1 MARLNQDHKE
11 EHLEYLRELIIN
23 RFCKPIATTNDCKSL
38 EVAIQKDI
46 KQRLS
51 TDTIA
56 RLFGIKKSN
65 STSSVFTLDI
75 FSIYVGYTSWE
86 GLIKSYLEQNA
97 LYQKV
102 ILFAVI
108 QKSISLEELFEKL
121 NTCSKSLALYE
132 TFNQIILCKAQQKD
146 KEFFKK
152 LFELEF
158 IFEFQEA
165 YKYAI
170 YHTVHLLGALCEQE
184 EWLSEIAI
192 TYYSNLPFK
201 ENYFVE
207 WLVVPEKNYYLP
219 LLKNCFKKDKTNAVF
234 FHLVHCTHFA
244 ETNQWDLF
252 LEHYNKINKAPE
264 NNMLAMRWLGV
275 QLYCDYQFNNKIDN
289 EDLLA
294 KIVLYPCTNAK
305 DAGDRISSIF
315 MICNYLFG
323 VEAYKTIITLY
334 EQNAKKHSTIFGY
347 WAELN
352 YNQLKVYYSFSL
364 FRCNQREEAIVIF
377 NQIKPEQFDLNFKER
392 MGSIYKSL
400 PFYKPKKALEIF

>member
-23 RFCKPIATTNDCKSL
+23 RFTKPIATTNDCKSL
-38 EVAIQKDI
+38 EDAIQKAI

-65 STSSVFTLDI
+65 SSSSVFTLDI

-108 QKSISLEELFEKL
+108 QNTISLDDLFNKL
-121 NTCSKSLALYE
+121 NNCSKNLALYE
-132 TFNQIILCKAQQKD
+132 TFNQIILSKAQQKD
-146 KEFFKK
+146 EDFFKK

-170 YHTVHLLGALCEQE
+170 YHTIHLLGVLCEQE
-184 EWLSEIAI
+184 DWLSKIAI

-219 LLKNCFKKDKTNAVF
+219 LLKNCFKKDKKNTVF
-234 FHLVHCTHFA
+234 YHLVYCTHFA
-244 ETNQWDLF
+244 ENNQWDLF
-252 LEHYNKINKAPE
+252 LEHYNKIDIVPE

-275 QLYCDYQFNNKIDN
+275 QLYHEHQFNNKLDKDN
-289 EDLLA
+289 LLV
-294 KIVLYPCTNAK
+294 KIVQHSCTNAK
-305 DAGDRISSIF
+305 DAGDRICSIF
-315 MICNYLFG
+315 MICNYLFVIG
-323 VEAYKTIITLY
+323 AYECIITLF
-334 EQNAKKHSTIFGY
+334 EQNANKYSTIFGY

-352 YNQLKVYYSFSL
+352 YNQLKVYYAFSL
-364 FRCNQREEAIVIF
+364 INCNQKDEARVVF
-377 NQIKPEQFDLNFKER
+377 NQIKPELFDLNFKQR
-392 MGSIYKSL
+392 MISIFNSL
-400 PFYKPKKALEIF
+400 LTILQ